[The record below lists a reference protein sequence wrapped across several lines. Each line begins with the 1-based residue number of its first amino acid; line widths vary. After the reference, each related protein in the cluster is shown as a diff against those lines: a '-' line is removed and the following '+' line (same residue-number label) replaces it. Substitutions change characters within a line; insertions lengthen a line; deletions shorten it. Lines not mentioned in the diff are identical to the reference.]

1 MAAKKFIKPKRNY
14 LTQEAMD
21 YMRSQL
27 SSMGEAARNS
37 KGRNTE
43 IAEKTKR
50 AFPECKYVSMSA
62 YYRWLKVMRQ
72 ELNQTVDSKPIDA
85 AKPVTRDKVSLATY
99 ADIISLCTKVLVA
112 AGNEASLRAIAED
125 MVSIAAECE

>member
-72 ELNQTVDSKPIDA
+72 ELKQT
-85 AKPVTRDKVSLATY
+85 PVTRDKVSLATY